1 MPAARPVPASDKELR
16 MIRKIVTALIL
27 IPIAVG
33 FAALAVANRQSVTI
47 SLDPFDQ
54 TAPAVSVAIPLFA
67 LVLALLI
74 LGVAVGGIAAW
85 MRQSKWRRKA
95 RMAEAQARDLRAEVD
110 RLKRRIGPAELVTE
124 PLPVGFRPQ
133 LTIRPPAA

>member
-1 MPAARPVPASDKELR
+1 

-27 IPIAVG
+27 VPIAVG

-54 TAPAVSVAIPLFA
+54 TAPAVSVAVPLFA
-67 LVLALLI
+67 LVLALVI
-74 LGVAVGGIAAW
+74 FGVAVGGIAAW

>member
-1 MPAARPVPASDKELR
+1 

-33 FAALAVANRQSVTI
+33 FAALAVANRQTVVI

-54 TAPAVSVAIPLFA
+54 ASPALAVAIPLFA

-74 LGVAVGGIAAW
+74 FGVALGGTAAW
-85 MRQSKWRRKA
+85 LRQSKWRRTA
-95 RMAEAQARDLRAEVD
+95 RLAEAQARDLRAEVD
-110 RLKRRIGPAELVTE
+110 RLKRRVGPAELVSET
-124 PLPVGFRPQ
+124 LPGGFTPR
-133 LTIRPPAA
+133 LTIRSPAA

>member
-1 MPAARPVPASDKELR
+1 
-16 MIRKIVTALIL
+16 MIRKIVTAVIL

-33 FAALAVANRQSVTI
+33 FAAHAVANRQTVGI
-47 SLDPFDQ
+47 SLDPIDH
-54 TAPAVSVAIPLFA
+54 TTPALTVGVPLFA

-85 MRQSKWRRKA
+85 ARQSKWRRKA
-95 RMAEAQARDLRAEVD
+95 RIAEAQARDLRAEVD
-110 RLKRRIGPAELVTE
+110 RLKRRIGPAELVSE
-124 PLPVGFRPQ
+124 PLPVAFRPQ

>member
-1 MPAARPVPASDKELR
+1 MPAATPVPASDKELW
-16 MIRKIVTALIL
+16 MIRKIVTAVIL

-33 FAALAVANRQSVTI
+33 FAALAVANRQTVVI
-47 SLDPFDQ
+47 SLDPFDH
-54 TAPAVSVAIPLFA
+54 TTPALTVGVPLFA

-85 MRQSKWRRKA
+85 ARQSKWRRKA
-95 RMAEAQARDLRAEVD
+95 RIAEAQVRDLRAEVD
-110 RLKRRIGPAELVTE
+110 RLKRRIGPAELVSE
-124 PLPVGFRPQ
+124 PLPVAFRPQ

>member
-1 MPAARPVPASDKELR
+1 MV
-16 MIRKIVTALIL
+16 RKIVTALIL

-33 FAALAVANRQSVTI
+33 FAALAVANRKTVVI

-54 TAPAVSVAIPLFA
+54 AAPALSVAIPLFA

-74 LGVAVGGIAAW
+74 LGVAVGGVAAW
-85 MRQSKWRRKA
+85 VRQSKWRRKA
-95 RMAEAQARDLRAEVD
+95 RLAEAQARDLRAEVD

-124 PLPVGFRPQ
+124 ALPGGFRPR
-133 LTIRPPAA
+133 LTIQPPAA

>member
-1 MPAARPVPASDKELR
+1 

-33 FAALAVANRQSVTI
+33 FAALAVANRQSVVI
-47 SLDPFDQ
+47 SLDPFDHA
-54 TAPAVSVAIPLFA
+54 APALSVAIPLFA

-85 MRQSKWRRKA
+85 MRQSRWRRKA
-95 RMAEAQARDLRAEVD
+95 RLAEAQARDLRAEVE

-124 PLPVGFRPQ
+124 ALPTGFTPR
-133 LTIRPPAA
+133 LMRPPAA